1 MENAIRK
8 LKNTINFNRLRC
20 FHAVATEGSFTMAAK
35 ALKVSQPSITTH
47 IKALE
52 EDYGV
57 ELFARHGHH
66 VELTDLGRT
75 LLALSQNV
83 FTLERDAVELLMQA
97 NELCIGHLKIGAIG
111 PSQVTE
117 MILAFG
123 KKFPGIELSVS
134 LGNSEEVLKRVF
146 DFRDDVGIVPQMQAD
161 SRLHSLPYSRNRIV
175 LLVRKDH
182 PWADRD
188 KIGLEE
194 ITDHRLVLRE
204 VGSATRRIFE
214 ETLAKSNIEIRRVLA
229 IGSREAVREAVA
241 AGLGIG
247 IALDDES
254 LSDERLKPLRIADA
268 DLFLHPHVV
277 CLQDRKDA
285 PVISAFFSLVAEITA
300 ND

>member
-1 MENAIRK
+1 
-8 LKNTINFNRLRC
+8 
-20 FHAVATEGSFTMAAK
+20 MAAK

-52 EDYGV
+52 EEYGV

-75 LLALSQNV
+75 LLYLSQNV

-97 NELCIGHLKIGAIG
+97 NGLCIGHLKIGAIG

-123 KKFPGIELSVS
+123 KKFPDIELSVS

-146 DFRDDVGIVPQMQAD
+146 DFRDDVGIVPQMKPD

-175 LLVRKDH
+175 LLVRADH

-188 KIGLEE
+188 E
-194 ITDHRLVLRE
+194 IELGELADRRLVLRE

-214 ETLAKSNIEIRRVLA
+214 ETLAKAKIEIRPVLA
-229 IGSREAVREAVA
+229 ISSREAVREAVA

-247 IALDDES
+247 IALEDES
-254 LSDERLKPLRIADA
+254 LSDKRLRPLRIADA
-268 DLFLHPHVV
+268 DIFLHPHVV
-277 CLQDRKDA
+277 CLQERKDA
-285 PVISAFFSLVAEITA
+285 PLINAFFAMVSEITA
-300 ND
+300 IA

>member
-1 MENAIRK
+1 
-8 LKNTINFNRLRC
+8 
-20 FHAVATEGSFTMAAK
+20 MAAK

-52 EDYGV
+52 EEYGV

-75 LLALSQNV
+75 LLSLSQNV
-83 FTLERDAVELLMQA
+83 FTLERDAVEILMQA
-97 NELCIGHLKIGAIG
+97 NGLSIGHLKIGAIG

-123 KKFPGIELSVS
+123 KKFPDIELSVS

-146 DFRDDVGIVPQMQAD
+146 DLRDDVGIVPQMRAD

-175 LLVRKDH
+175 LLVREDH
-182 PWADRD
+182 PWANRE
-188 KIGLEE
+188 KIELGELA
-194 ITDHRLVLRE
+194 DHRLVLRE

-214 ETLAKSNIEIRRVLA
+214 ETLAAANIEIRRVLA

-247 IALDDES
+247 IALEDES
-254 LSDERLKPLRIADA
+254 LPDERLRHLHIADV
-268 DLFLHPHVV
+268 DVFLHPHVV
-277 CLQDRKDA
+277 CLQERKDA
-285 PVISAFFSLVAEITA
+285 PLISAFLALVSEITA
-300 ND
+300 DD